1 MNNEVRTL
9 SHEPDTIDKP
19 STSERPATAAYF
31 EATLGTLLHDIR
43 TALHQMIGYSEL
55 LIEDAE
61 QGHYVRMSAA
71 LREVRADAKSFLAAI
86 SGFFV
91 LSGEMGQPRYQN
103 LCVQLN
109 EAGVKMV
116 ARATELEVL
125 ATLEKAGGLLP
136 DLRRFRAAAQ
146 NLLKLADLTGK
157 SVTSAAGASEHE
169 PNPIKLVPSALSSA
183 LPKRPPDGE
192 RGILKQHT
200 VLVVDD
206 SEANRDLFSRW
217 LIREGHSVLLA
228 SNGTQALEMVR
239 QHELDLILLDAM
251 MPGLDGVAV
260 LRELKA
266 DAQFCQLP
274 VIMVS
279 AGNEI
284 QDVVRCIGMGAED
297 YLSKPFEPV
306 LLRARVGALL
316 ERKRLRDEEERKN
329 NELKKAL
336 LEIEGQKRLAE
347 ELLLNILP
355 RQVAEELRAKGSV
368 EPMYFEDVTIVF
380 ADFAGFTLSTEKL
393 PADVLVRVLHDYFT
407 AFDRIVD
414 SYELEKLKTIGDCYM
429 FVGGMPVRSSSHP
442 VEAVLATLEMIHLVQ
457 EMASPRGL
465 VDWQLRV
472 GIHTGPVIAGVVGI
486 HKFAFDIWGDSVNL
500 SARMESCGAPNRTNL
515 SAATYARVKDFFV
528 CEHRGKIKTKDG
540 RKLDMYFVDGVAPSL
555 LEENSSSSAF
565 ERRYRS
571 YFQKALKSYPQ
582 YLLQQVCEAR
592 P

>member
-1 MNNEVRTL
+1 
-9 SHEPDTIDKP
+9 
-19 STSERPATAAYF
+19 
-31 EATLGTLLHDIR
+31 
-43 TALHQMIGYSEL
+43 
-55 LIEDAE
+55 
-61 QGHYVRMSAA
+61 
-71 LREVRADAKSFLAAI
+71 
-86 SGFFV
+86 
-91 LSGEMGQPRYQN
+91 
-103 LCVQLN
+103 
-109 EAGVKMV
+109 
-116 ARATELEVL
+116 
-125 ATLEKAGGLLP
+125 
-136 DLRRFRAAAQ
+136 
-146 NLLKLADLTGK
+146 
-157 SVTSAAGASEHE
+157 
-169 PNPIKLVPSALSSA
+169 
-183 LPKRPPDGE
+183 
-192 RGILKQHT
+192 

-217 LIREGHSVLLA
+217 LIREGHRVLLA
-228 SNGTQALEMVR
+228 SNGAQALEMVR

-251 MPGLDGVAV
+251 MPGLDGAAV

-266 DAQFCQLP
+266 DPRFCQLP
-274 VIMVS
+274 VIMIS

-284 QDVVRCIGMGAED
+284 QDVVRCIEMGADD

-306 LLRARVGALL
+306 LLRARAGALL

-329 NELKKAL
+329 KELKKAF
-336 LEIEGQKRLAE
+336 LEIEEQKHLAE

-393 PADVLVRVLHDYFT
+393 PADTLVRVLHDYFT

-414 SYELEKLKTIGDCYM
+414 SYDLEKLKTIGDCYM

-442 VEAVLATLEMIHLVQ
+442 VEAVLATLEMVHVVQ

-515 SAATYARVKDFFV
+515 SATTYARVKDFFV
-528 CEHRGKIKTKDG
+528 CEHRGKIRTKDG
-540 RKLDMYFVDGVAPSL
+540 RKLDMYFVDGVAPGL
-555 LEENSSSSAF
+555 LEEGPSAF
-565 ERRYRS
+565 ERRYRT
-571 YFQKALKSYPQ
+571 YFQKALKSFPQ
-582 YLLQQVCEAR
+582 FLLKPVVKHILSVTET
-592 P
+592 